1 MPTEG
6 HGSLRPVVPPRG
18 LFAKPR
24 ARLDARRGVRVAA
37 TGTEPSR
44 DVREMPGVKSPMDD
58 PQTGLFSPQTRATA
72 GAAPG
77 AAAEPR
83 QRLLVQH
90 PPLVPA
96 PLGCG
101 WGRLLGTPRAAPI
114 PAPPGLAPFPFWPW
128 GKFNHRGKAPRIPPA
143 LHPSV
148 PAGWQGGQRWLRK
161 MPGGRRGPQPFTQL
175 PTRDGSRVLAAGCW
189 HPSAPRSLQ
198 QAVPQGHQAATTV
211 RVGAELTHQVPKPQ
225 SPSPPATKAAQV

>member
-6 HGSLRPVVPPRG
+6 HGSLRPVVPPRA

-58 PQTGLFSPQTRATA
+58 PQTGLFSPQTWATA

-77 AAAEPR
+77 AAAAPR

-128 GKFNHRGKAPRIPPA
+128 GKFNHRGESTANSPGS
-143 LHPSV
+143 PSIR
-148 PAGWQGGQRWLRK
+148 PSRLAG
-161 MPGGRRGPQPFTQL
+161 
-175 PTRDGSRVLAAGCW
+175 
-189 HPSAPRSLQ
+189 
-198 QAVPQGHQAATTV
+198 
-211 RVGAELTHQVPKPQ
+211 GAEM
-225 SPSPPATKAAQV
+225 AA